1 MSNLFLDTQIYIE
14 KRANE
19 TQLSDN
25 ADQWQ
30 QEIASTLYQ
39 QAPYISNY
47 ATDVVLDKV
56 DAERGYAYG
65 KATLKNKYDMPQPQA
80 DTRAINVPI
89 IVKDRMLKP
98 FDMYTYQN
106 KSFPLNEQRV
116 SQALF
121 SPQPLELTDRKP
133 TDKMLTYQMSPPT
146 RSHINATVSNAGF
159 GKYASSK
166 SLLDAIS
173 SSITNLEKK
182 AFLTKIANHPGLTNA
197 YLTNDAFRSGV
208 NKIAVAQPKEND
220 PILPTVLQLTK
231 LSHNTFFIKVANL
244 NKYQPEYF
252 EADINTV
259 ANQIGD
265 TAYSMAPGDTK
276 TYSTVSS
283 VPTKERQPSNDIT
296 SSGTF
301 TVQDSLGNDSTG
313 SVLPVT
319 SFAGK
324 PTGDSLFVN
333 TDSFAIQEK
342 IAGIKVANEI
352 QVNESIPSGYGTF
365 YSPQT
370 NSVTEPIQINYS
382 TINQNGNTTHV
393 GSDRFGNTINAVR
406 NSNITKLAYIGGNS
420 YAVPTSSKWISLPN
434 AEVSLKSSEDNIKTA
449 SISNLNT
456 TLEIRRNGDQY
467 SFSGKPVEDLS
478 KNDTQFISKEA
489 AEWLL
494 ATMGL
499 PIEKLAGL
507 STKTY
512 MKVAGARTIIPL
524 AKYIDRMEKKASE
537 GNRNFNWKL
546 SCDLIKEAALIPEE
560 DTVDKILSLGFL
572 KPDNVKKFAG
582 YLPEL
587 EKTTNKLADLLFASR
602 CGLSSVPENA
612 IESAMR
618 NTDQIISGLRSLQEQ
633 QTSVS

>member
-1 MSNLFLDTQIYIE
+1 MANLFLDTKIDIQKY
-14 KRANE
+14 ANE

-80 DTRAINVPI
+80 DTRSVNVPI

-98 FDMYTYQN
+98 FDMYTYEN
-106 KSFPLNEQRV
+106 KSFPLNEQRI
-116 SQALF
+116 SQTLF

-159 GKYASSK
+159 GKYASDGS

-173 SSITNLEKK
+173 STITDVEKK
-182 AFLTKIANHPGLTNA
+182 TFLSKIANHPGLTNA
-197 YLTNDAFRSGV
+197 YLTNDAFRNGV
-208 NKIAVAQPKEND
+208 NKIASAKLPEVSVK
-220 PILPTVLQLTK
+220 PTVVQLTK
-231 LSHNTFFIKVANL
+231 LSHNTFAVKLANV
-244 NKYQPEYF
+244 NRYEPEYL
-252 EADINTV
+252 EADINTI

-265 TAYSMAPGDTK
+265 TAYNMAPGESR
-276 TYSTVSS
+276 TYSTINPI
-283 VPTKERQPSNDIT
+283 PTKERPVSHDINT
-296 SSGTF
+296 PGTF
-301 TVQDSLGNDSTG
+301 TVQDSLGNSSTG
-313 SVLPVT
+313 AVLPVT
-319 SFAGK
+319 SFDGK
-324 PTGDSLFVN
+324 NTGDSLFVN
-333 TDSFAIQEK
+333 NNAFAIQEK
-342 IAGIKVANEI
+342 IAGVKVANEVDI
-352 QVNESIPSGYGTF
+352 NESIPSGYGTF
-365 YSPQT
+365 YSPST

-382 TINQNGNTTHV
+382 TQNQSGSTTHV
-393 GSDRFGNTINAVR
+393 GIDRFGNQINAVR
-406 NSNITKLAYIGGNS
+406 NPMVTKLAYIGGNS

-449 SISNLNT
+449 SIDNLSST
-456 TLEIRRNGDQY
+456 VEVRRNGDQY
-467 SFSGKPVEDLS
+467 SFSGRPVSNLS
-478 KNDTQFISKEA
+478 KDETQFLSKEG

-494 ATMGL
+494 ATMGV
-499 PIEKLAGL
+499 
-507 STKTY
+507 STSRLDSLNGKTY
-512 MKVAGARTIIPL
+512 MKVAGARTIMPVSMVTMVEKR
-524 AKYIDRMEKKASE
+524 ASDR
-537 GNRNFNWKL
+537 NWKL
-546 SCDLIKEAALIPEE
+546 NKDLIKEAALIPEE
-560 DTVDKILSLGFL
+560 ETVDKILALGFL

-602 CGLSSVPENA
+602 CGLSSVPEDA

-618 NTDQIISGLRSLQEQ
+618 NTDQIISGLRTLQEQ
-633 QTSVS
+633 QNTNN